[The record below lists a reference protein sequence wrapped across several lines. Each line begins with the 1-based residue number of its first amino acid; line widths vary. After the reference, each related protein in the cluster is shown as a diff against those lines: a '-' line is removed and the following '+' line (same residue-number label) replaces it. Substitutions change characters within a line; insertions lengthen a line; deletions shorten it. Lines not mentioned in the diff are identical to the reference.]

1 MATPL
6 QVEQYREQGYF
17 IVDDAVAPDMLAA
30 LEAGARRA
38 VEKVRSGAVV
48 ATAERIST
56 GGPGVEPRNILG
68 LIAPEFGEPIFA
80 EYLMSEPV
88 ETYVRALVGSPLR
101 LGWAGLI
108 VLHGPT
114 EYDTGWHR
122 DFGQEE
128 RDGSRE
134 VELEILGRY
143 RKNLVKWHLALV
155 EDACLWLVPGSQRR
169 YRTEQE
175 REVLINNRKGDVPN
189 AQQIALQKGQTIFW
203 NGNTI
208 HRGLLSAGATERL
221 TLMGALAKH
230 EEDQREA
237 LDERF
242 RWQLADNVRA
252 GLPARMQELLRPLA
266 SGAGCLTP
274 MRY

>member
-1 MATPL
+1 MATLL

-17 IVDDAVAPDMLAA
+17 IVDDAVSPDILVA
-30 LEAGARRA
+30 LEAGARSA

-56 GGPGVEPRNILG
+56 GGPGVEPRHILG

-88 ETYVRALVGSPLR
+88 ETYVRALVGGPLR
-101 LGWAGLI
+101 LGWVGLI

-134 VELEILGRY
+134 VELEILSRY

-175 REVLINNRKGDVPN
+175 REVLINNRKGDVPK
-189 AQQIALQKGQTIFW
+189 AQQIVLQKGQTIFW
-203 NGNTI
+203 TGNTI
-208 HRGLLSAGATERL
+208 HRGLLPAGATERL
-221 TLMGALAKH
+221 TLTGALVKH

-252 GLPARMQELLRPLA
+252 GLPARMQDYYDRW
-266 SGAGCLTP
+266 
-274 MRY
+274 RRVQDF

>member
-6 QVEQYREQGYF
+6 QIEQYRERGYF
-17 IVDDAVAPDMLAA
+17 IADDAVAPDMLAA

-38 VEKVRSGAVV
+38 AEKVRSGAVV
-48 ATAERIST
+48 ATDERIST
-56 GGPGVEPRNILG
+56 GGPGVEPRHILG

-88 ETYVRALVGSPLR
+88 ETCVRAVVGGPLR
-101 LGWAGLI
+101 LGWVGLI
-108 VLHGPT
+108 ILCGPT
-114 EYDTGWHR
+114 DYDTGWHR
-122 DFGQEE
+122 DFGHEE

-143 RKNLVKWHLALV
+143 RKNLVKWHLALAD
-155 EDACLWLVPGSQRR
+155 DACLWLMPGSQSR
-169 YRTEQE
+169 YRTERE
-175 REVLINNRKGDVPN
+175 REVLINDRKGDVPN
-189 AQQIALQKGQTIFW
+189 AQQIVLQKGQTIFW

-208 HRGLLSAGATERL
+208 HRGRLPAGATERL
-221 TLMGALAKH
+221 TLTGALVKH
-230 EEDQREA
+230 EEDQPREV

-252 GLPARMQELLRPLA
+252 GLPARMQGYYDRW
-266 SGAGCLTP
+266 
-274 MRY
+274 RRVQDV

>member
-6 QVEQYREQGYF
+6 QVEQYRERGYF
-17 IVDDAVAPDMLAA
+17 IADDAVAPDMLAA
-30 LEAGARRA
+30 LETRARRA

-48 ATAERIST
+48 ATAEQIST
-56 GGPGVEPRNILG
+56 GGPGVEPRHILG

-88 ETYVRALVGSPLR
+88 ETYVRALVGGPLR
-101 LGWAGLI
+101 LGWVGMI

-114 EYDTGWHR
+114 DYDTGWHR

-155 EDACLWLVPGSQRR
+155 DDACLWLVPGSQRR

-189 AQQIALQKGQTIFW
+189 AQQIVLQKGQTIFW
-203 NGNTI
+203 TGNTI

-221 TLMGALAKH
+221 TLTGALVKH
-230 EEDQREA
+230 EEDQREV

-252 GLPARMQELLRPLA
+252 GLPARMQSYYDRW
-266 SGAGCLTP
+266 
-274 MRY
+274 RQVQDV

>member
-1 MATPL
+1 MATSL
-6 QVEQYREQGYF
+6 QVEQYHEQGYF

-30 LEAGARRA
+30 LEVSARRA

-48 ATAERIST
+48 ATAEQIST

-80 EYLMSEPV
+80 EYLMSEPM
-88 ETYVRALVGSPLR
+88 ETYVRALVGSPLH
-101 LGWAGLI
+101 LGWVGMI

-114 EYDTGWHR
+114 DYDTGWHR
-122 DFGQEE
+122 DFGKEE

-134 VELEILGRY
+134 VELEILSRY

-155 EDACLWLVPGSQRR
+155 DDACLWLVPGSQRR

-189 AQQIALQKGQTIFW
+189 AQQIVLQKGQTIFW

-221 TLMGALAKH
+221 TLTGALVKH
-230 EEDQREA
+230 EEDQRED

-252 GLPARMQELLRPLA
+252 GLSARMQDYYDRW
-266 SGAGCLTP
+266 
-274 MRY
+274 RRVQDF

>member
-17 IVDDAVAPDMLAA
+17 IADDAVAPDMLAA
-30 LEAGARRA
+30 LETGARRA

-48 ATAERIST
+48 ATAEQIST
-56 GGPGVEPRNILG
+56 GGPGVEPRHILG

-101 LGWAGLI
+101 LGWVGMI

-122 DFGQEE
+122 DFGKEE
-128 RDGSRE
+128 RDGSQE

-143 RKNLVKWHLALV
+143 RKNLVKWHLALAD
-155 EDACLWLVPGSQRR
+155 DACLWLVPGSQRR

-189 AQQIALQKGQTIFW
+189 AQQIVLQKGQTIFW

-221 TLMGALAKH
+221 TLTGALVKH
-230 EEDQREA
+230 EEDLRED

-252 GLPARMQELLRPLA
+252 GLPARMQSYYDRW
-266 SGAGCLTP
+266 
-274 MRY
+274 RRVQDF

>member
-17 IVDDAVAPDMLAA
+17 IVDDAVSPDMLAA
-30 LEAGARRA
+30 LDVGTRCA

-56 GGPGVEPRNILG
+56 GGPGVEPRHVLG
-68 LIAPEFGEPIFA
+68 LIAPEFGEPVFA
-80 EYLMSEPV
+80 EYLLSEPV
-88 ETYVRALVGSPLR
+88 ESYVRALVGGPLR
-101 LGWAGLI
+101 LGWVGLI

-134 VELEILGRY
+134 VELEILSRY

-155 EDACLWLVPGSQRR
+155 DDACLWLVPGSQRR

-189 AQQIALQKGQTIFW
+189 AQQIVLQKGQTIFW

-208 HRGLLSAGATERL
+208 HRGRLPAGVNERL
-221 TLMGALAKH
+221 TLTGALVKH

-252 GLPARMQELLRPLA
+252 GLPARMQSYYDRW
-266 SGAGCLTP
+266 
-274 MRY
+274 RRVQDV